1 MAGSQANALH
11 PVICGVVG
19 EDKFTFDIWGD
30 TVNTASLMEQNS
42 EPGKIN
48 ISETTHFHIQNCVDS
63 SERGEILTTKKGP
76 LKMYFLD

>member
-1 MAGSQANALH
+1 M
-11 PVICGVVG
+11 ICGVVG

-48 ISETTHFHIQNCVDS
+48 VSETTRFRIQKYVDS
-63 SERGEILTTKKGP
+63 VERGDILTTKKGS
-76 LKMYFLD
+76 LKMYFLES